1 MNKIIFIEDQNLEL
15 ETKWDKFVASHP
27 EGQIYFTTNWLK
39 IIQQES
45 GEKLIRLACIDDE
58 ENILGVMPLVTTKG
72 FPLGMGGVAAS
83 ARLSSLPRTPIG
95 GPLSV
100 TDEINTLLLDEAIKL
115 LDKYPGKILQVKS
128 LSDKLNSSKEELVC
142 IPWRESYI
150 FKIPVDKNT
159 ELRFGDSRNHSTIKR
174 AVNKAITNNVTIKVT
189 ESMGD
194 LITWHKLYVDTMR
207 YHSTPARSIEFFQSL
222 WKKFH
227 SSGNLKLYLAIHKDK
242 FIAGSLLFYFNGYA
256 IYAFN
261 GSDRNT
267 FELRPN
273 DLIHWQAISDSQQI
287 GCHTYDFGEVSKNE
301 TGLAAYKKKWGTK
314 IIQIYHYYFPEQI
327 SLYGNE
333 IDIESVQGWKQKII
347 EKLPLSVSAMM
358 GKWTYKYL

>member
-1 MNKIIFIEDQNLEL
+1 MNKIIFIDDQNLDL
-15 ETKWDKFVASHP
+15 ETKWDEFVASHP
-27 EGQIYFTTNWLK
+27 EGQIYFTTSWLK

-45 GEKLIRLACIDDE
+45 GEKLIRLACVDDE

-72 FPLGMGGVAAS
+72 FPLGMGGVTAA

-100 TDEINTLLLDEAIKL
+100 SAEIDTMLIDGAMNLLE
-115 LDKYPGKILQVKS
+115 KYPGKILQVKS
-128 LSDKLNSSKEELVC
+128 LSDKLNSLKEELVC

-150 FKIPVDKNT
+150 FEIPGDKNA
-159 ELRFGDSRNHSTIKR
+159 ELRFGDSRNHSAIKR
-174 AVNKAITNNVTIKVT
+174 AVNKAANNGVTIQITNSEN
-189 ESMGD
+189 E
-194 LITWHKLYVDTMR
+194 LISWHKLYLDTMR
-207 YHSTPARSIEFFQSL
+207 FHSTPARSIEFFQAL

-227 SSGNLKLYLAIHKDK
+227 PSGNLKLYLAIHKDK
-242 FIAGSLLFYFNGYA
+242 IIAGSLLLYFNGYA

-273 DLIHWQAISDSQQI
+273 DLIHWQAISDAQQV

-301 TGLAAYKKKWGTK
+301 VGLAAYKKKWGTK

-333 IDIESVQGWKQKII
+333 IDIESTQGWKQKII
-347 EKLPLSVSAMM
+347 ERLPLNVSALL

>member
-1 MNKIIFIEDQNLEL
+1 MNNIIFIEDQNFEL
-15 ETKWDKFVASHP
+15 ETKWDNFVASHP
-27 EGQIYFTTNWLK
+27 EGQIYFTTGWLK

-45 GEKLIRLACIDDE
+45 GEKLIRLACVDDE

-72 FPLGMGGVAAS
+72 FPLGMGGVTAA

-128 LSDKLNSSKEELVC
+128 FSDKLNDSQEELVC
-142 IPWRESYI
+142 VPWRESYI
-150 FKIPVDKNT
+150 LEIPEDKNK
-159 ELRFGDSRNHSTIKR
+159 EIRFGDSKNHTKIKTGINKSKNSGVRLEISTDI
-174 AVNKAITNNVTIKVT
+174 N
-189 ESMGD
+189 D
-194 LITWHKLYVDTMR
+194 LKEWYLLFLDTMR
-207 YHSTPARSIEFFQSL
+207 IHSTPARSLWFFQSL
-222 WKKFH
+222 WKQFYN
-227 SSGNLKLYLAIHKDK
+227 SGKMKLYKSIYNNKM
-242 FIAGSLLFYFNGYA
+242 IAGSILFYFNGKI

-261 GSDRNT
+261 GSNRDFLT
-267 FELRPN
+267 LRPN
-273 DLIHWQAISDSQQI
+273 DLIHWQAIADAQQC
-287 GCHTYDFGEVSKNE
+287 GYRTYDFGEVSKNDA
-301 TGLAAYKKKWGTK
+301 GLAAYKKKWGTK

-333 IDIESVQGWKQKII
+333 IDIKSVHGWKQKIV
-347 EKLPLSVSAMM
+347 EKMPLNVSAML